1 MGDHEAKSIEVTP
14 ISGFILRDTTYD
26 TLNATVKYVLPGLG
40 TLYAA
45 LALIWGFPAPEKIVG
60 SIVAITTFLGIILAL
75 SKRTYTK
82 VEAAKT
88 QTAISNLPVDGSFVV
103 DTSNPEK
110 DTFTLEMDT
119 GFDKLKNQDA
129 VVLKVKSN

>member
-1 MGDHEAKSIEVTP
+1 MGNHEAVTTEVTP
-14 ISGFILRDTTYD
+14 ITGFILKDTTYD
-26 TLNATVKYVLPGLG
+26 TLNATVKYVLPGIG
-40 TLYAA
+40 TLYSA
-45 LALIWGFPAPEKIVG
+45 LALIWGFPEPNKIVG
-60 SIVAITTFLGIILAL
+60 SIVALTAFLALILAL